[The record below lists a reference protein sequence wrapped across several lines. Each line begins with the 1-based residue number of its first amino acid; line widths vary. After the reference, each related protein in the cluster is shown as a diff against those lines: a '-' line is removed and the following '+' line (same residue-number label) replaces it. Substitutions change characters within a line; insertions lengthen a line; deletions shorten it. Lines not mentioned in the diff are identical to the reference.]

1 METLKSGCSP
11 RVRAP
16 TRQQCDLTLRYPCA
30 CTHQAHSHA
39 SRPCPHCPST
49 PTAHLPEA
57 FDAQW
62 TTRTLPTS
70 LPFVRLYIHFLVS
83 RLLLR
88 APFAGSKGRLL
99 WTGPVCL
106 VFQVSILPGR
116 AGALAREGTFVPG
129 SFIPQLCSQLSTKE
143 CPLQGHLWF
152 LRGQGPTRGN
162 GRVGGANGGS
172 VLWGQHVV

>member
-16 TRQQCDLTLRYPCA
+16 TPQQSDLTLRYPCA
-30 CTHQAHSHA
+30 CTHQAHSHT

-70 LPFVRLYIHFLVS
+70 LPFVRLYIHFLV
-83 RLLLR
+83 
-88 APFAGSKGRLL
+88 
-99 WTGPVCL
+99 
-106 VFQVSILPGR
+106 LP
-116 AGALAREGTFVPG
+116 LAA
-129 SFIPQLCSQLSTKE
+129 
-143 CPLQGHLWF
+143 CPLCRQQREAPVDRTCLSGFPGVHTAWQSRGFGKGGNVCPWF
-152 LRGQGPTRGN
+152 FYSPALLPIIHEGVSTS
-162 GRVGGANGGS
+162 GASLVSEGS
-172 VLWGQHVV
+172 RPHKGKWACWGC